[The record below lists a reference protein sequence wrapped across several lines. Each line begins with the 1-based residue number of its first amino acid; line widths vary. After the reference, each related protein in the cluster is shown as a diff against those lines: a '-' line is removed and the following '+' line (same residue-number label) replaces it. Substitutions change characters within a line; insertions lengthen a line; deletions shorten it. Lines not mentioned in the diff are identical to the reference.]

1 MVVQADPVLHRSSFD
16 NMLADL
22 SHLHTLPDWLL
33 APLQAERVTASL
45 QQHVHEFAS
54 GALRIIKVKA
64 KRLFLQDE
72 RGTWEATY
80 TLTTRPSSSEIDQV
94 TLLHGRVRAPDSTVQ
109 PSNGAPN
116 LPFGS
121 AGWQCFLPDLNL

>member
-22 SHLHTLPDWLL
+22 SHLHALPDWLL
-33 APLQAERVTASL
+33 APLQADRVTASL
-45 QQHVHEFAS
+45 QQYVPEFAS
-54 GALRIIKVKA
+54 GALKIIKVKA

-72 RGTWEATY
+72 SGTWEGTY

-94 TLLHGRVRAPDSTVQ
+94 FLLHGRVRAPE
-109 PSNGAPN
+109 
-116 LPFGS
+116 FYES
-121 AGWQCFLPDLNL
+121 AAR